1 VTVSPLVRV
10 RGLSPQESALL
21 TEIAA
26 EALGQPVTLIPDP
39 EGTLSFGGTAE
50 AAFPPL
56 WLFVPVDE
64 APARETKTFLWTG
77 PRAPQGLIEQLNG
90 LPCLTTEAEANA
102 DWPAWAEYFTT
113 GDFIITD
120 RLPLAALA
128 NAMLKPALL
137 LAPHGADDMS
147 RTLPFTLGC
156 PLPTVA
162 RRLASFDRNATMAD
176 LLNWKRVTQARLR
189 QTLRAQQD
197 A

>member
-1 VTVSPLVRV
+1 
-10 RGLSPQESALL
+10 
-21 TEIAA
+21 
-26 EALGQPVTLIPDP
+26 
-39 EGTLSFGGTAE
+39 
-50 AAFPPL
+50 
-56 WLFVPVDE
+56 
-64 APARETKTFLWTG
+64 
-77 PRAPQGLIEQLNG
+77 
-90 LPCLTTEAEANA
+90 
-102 DWPAWAEYFTT
+102 
-113 GDFIITD
+113 
-120 RLPLAALA
+120 
-128 NAMLKPALL
+128 MLKPALF